1 MGTGDEMI
9 PGKKRKKLP
18 CGTDPGQ
25 RTNCR
30 PCLSWEH
37 QTIRED
43 GESVILTG
51 EGAGENNR

>member
-43 GESVILTG
+43 GESVILTAKG
-51 EGAGENNR
+51 PGK